1 MTSLLVFHQSNV
13 IWNTFILMCVAR
25 LEQILWTAYPFWRYK
40 TNTMW
45 VWNIRQVWIT
55 ASTPML
61 LSWIDDNFIFN
72 CFFSCHKNGLNLE
85 FETFNYLFR
94 FPDIRLLTF
103 NPWILMAWWVL
114 TIFFMCCATCIGNH
128 MISSA
133 IWNKLARVNFLKTN
147 KIARARRAS
156 AICGLWKN

>member
-1 MTSLLVFHQSNV
+1 MTSLLVFHQGNV

-25 LEQILWTAYPFWRYK
+25 LEQNLWTLYPFWRYK
-40 TNTMW
+40 TNTMG

-61 LSWIDDNFIFN
+61 LWWIDDNFLFN

-85 FETFNYLFR
+85 FEAFNYLFR

-114 TIFFMCCATCIGNH
+114 TIFFLMCCATCIGNR
-128 MISSA
+128 MISRA
-133 IWNKLARVNFLKTN
+133 IWNKLARVIFFKD
-147 KIARARRAS
+147 
-156 AICGLWKN
+156 